1 VTGMT
6 SAGNRPLLADVV
18 RDGLRRAVITGSY
31 LPGSKLP
38 NEDALATRFAVSRAT
53 IREAVRG
60 LVEEGYLARRQGS
73 GTYVTARPLLRNSLD
88 RNFSYTSYLESTGVR
103 AGRRTLEIR
112 TVPAS
117 ITVAE
122 RLLLEPGA
130 SIVELRRV
138 RTADDRPAV
147 YSIDHLPA
155 DVVDV
160 ERDREALDGSMY
172 AMLTALGHPILHGE
186 AVISPASADDE
197 LASVLDVPAGTL
209 LQHLEQV
216 DVDAAGRRVML
227 SLEWHVPSVIELR
240 VYRRG
245 PGTTD
250 GEGRS

>member
-1 VTGMT
+1 MT